1 MPSIA
6 CQAGVAPKP
15 ALHYYHPKS
24 WKYGQLKAWGFM
36 RGGMQHDAMVAI
48 VRSLW
53 NNDTLPSATRK
64 AVNELTLLSDG
75 SAGAVRTEISSS
87 GKMKKT

>member
-1 MPSIA
+1 MPSID

-36 RGGMQHDAMVAI
+36 RGGMQDDAMVAI

-64 AVNELTLLSDG
+64 AVNELSLLSDD
-75 SAGAVRTEISSS
+75 SAGADHADISSN
-87 GKMKKT
+87 GKMRKT